1 MLLSKHERSEIGVGR
16 LLVTTVNAEGAKS
29 AKRAEKTS
37 KEAAAHAL
45 PAARASREEED
56 HEISETNIALK
67 RTLFLFLRSRGPPTV
82 GRRPTLTEGP

>member
-1 MLLSKHERSEIGVGR
+1 MPAIRVSWRS
-16 LLVTTVNAEGAKS
+16 VTCHDEFTQEGAKS